1 MRINSSARPARR
13 TSLFGNPTF
22 GGSAGD
28 QKSPL
33 RRCFKPR
40 PLVENEC
47 KPVASDRRSGCG
59 VFDPGGCPA
68 SCPDAHRPA
77 RSHRHVRIRRGT
89 LTQSRA
95 EIQGKIRSP
104 PIFFAERGEARPGF
118 LPFAAARLPRALRGA
133 ARSRGTSLARMAV
146 SRRRML
152 VRKRRDRGSFL
163 RVFSANPFDRA
174 SRE

>member
-1 MRINSSARPARR
+1 MRVQEPKVQEPFRVAYVTDEETSSARPARR

-22 GGSAGD
+22 GGPAGD

-59 VFDPGGCPA
+59 VYDPGGCPA

-77 RSHRHVRIRRGT
+77 RSHRHVRIRQGNTYAITTEDTRCDFIRG
-89 LTQSRA
+89 
-95 EIQGKIRSP
+95 G
-104 PIFFAERGEARPGF
+104 FFAQFSAPVFCRGH
-118 LPFAAARLPRALRGA
+118 AAAHRIANLLASLPAHGCF
-133 ARSRGTSLARMAV
+133 ARRIAGKEWCC
-146 SRRRML
+146 
-152 VRKRRDRGSFL
+152 RK
-163 RVFSANPFDRA
+163 PF
-174 SRE
+174 